1 MDVQHQTPQVLTE
14 NANSGP
20 YYEPI
25 DSEPQGLGERI
36 CTFNK
41 LPFLTNSPW

>member
-25 DSEPQGLGERI
+25 DSEPQGLGEE
-36 CTFNK
+36 FV
-41 LPFLTNSPW
+41 LLTSYHF